1 MHGLRRRVL
10 LVGAIAP
17 VAAWGQPPGRPARI
31 GVLFIVRREIAAL
44 FLAALEDGLRTRGW
58 RVGTDLLIEARYTNG
73 DDSRIEA
80 LVTELLRAKVDVIV
94 VTVDPVAQTV
104 RKLTKT
110 VPIVMT
116 GASDP
121 VRFGLIASLARLGG
135 NVTGLTYDPGPEL
148 NAKPLQF
155 LRELRPGL
163 SRVAVLRLPHVGWRH
178 LESNAS
184 ESASALGIEL
194 HFVDLPSSGD
204 LDPPFAEVRQGRAQ
218 AFMFWAAGS
227 SLAWTAVVARR
238 ALAERL
244 PSASQQLW
252 YARDGGLLAYGS
264 DVPDHF
270 RRAATHVDKVL
281 KGANP
286 GELPMEQPTRMELV
300 LNLRTAQALGLNVPA
315 SVRVRADRLID

>member
-1 MHGLRRRVL
+1 
-10 LVGAIAP
+10 
-17 VAAWGQPPGRPARI
+17 
-31 GVLFIVRREIAAL
+31 
-44 FLAALEDGLRTRGW
+44 
-58 RVGTDLLIEARYTNG
+58 
-73 DDSRIEA
+73 
-80 LVTELLRAKVDVIV
+80 
-94 VTVDPVAQTV
+94 
-104 RKLTKT
+104 
-110 VPIVMT
+110 
-116 GASDP
+116 
-121 VRFGLIASLARLGG
+121 
-135 NVTGLTYDPGPEL
+135 
-148 NAKPLQF
+148 
-155 LRELRPGL
+155 
-163 SRVAVLRLPHVGWRH
+163 
-178 LESNAS
+178 
-184 ESASALGIEL
+184 LGIEL
-194 HFVDLPSSGD
+194 HFVDLPSSSD
-204 LDPPFAEVRQGRAQ
+204 LDPRFAEVRQGRAQ

-227 SLAWTAVVARR
+227 SLTWTAVVARR